1 MISVLITKIL
11 LALAFIVVSVFGGCW
26 IMTICAAIAYEKWD
40 RWAEGLLFG
49 CFVDILI
56 FFDNLRYGYDILDD
70 CNENDIDNEL
80 REVIL

>member
-1 MISVLITKIL
+1 MTSVLITKIL
-11 LALAFIVVSVFGGCW
+11 LALAFTVVSVFGGCW

-56 FFDNLRYGYDILDD
+56 FLIIYGMATTYWTTATKTI
-70 CNENDIDNEL
+70 
-80 REVIL
+80 

>member
-1 MISVLITKIL
+1 MTSVLITKIL
-11 LALAFIVVSVFGGCW
+11 LALAFTVVSVFGGCC

-56 FFDNLRYGYDILDD
+56 FLIIYGMATTYWTTATKTI
-70 CNENDIDNEL
+70 
-80 REVIL
+80 

>member
-1 MISVLITKIL
+1 MTSVLITKIL

-49 CFVDILI
+49 CFVT
-56 FFDNLRYGYDILDD
+56 Y
-70 CNENDIDNEL
+70 
-80 REVIL
+80 